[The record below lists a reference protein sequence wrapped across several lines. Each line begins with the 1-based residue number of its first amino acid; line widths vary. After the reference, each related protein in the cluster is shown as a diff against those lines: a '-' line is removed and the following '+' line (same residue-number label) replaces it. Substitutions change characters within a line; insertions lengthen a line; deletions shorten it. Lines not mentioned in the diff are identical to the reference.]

1 MAEVVAVSA
10 VPVASAPV
18 NPGERIDAI
27 DVLRGI
33 ALFGVLAINV
43 VNEFRVSIFE
53 EFLPVAN
60 TTGTLDRAVQTFLTM
75 AVELK
80 AMALFSLLFGIG
92 MAIQFERLAPNPRRG
107 MLLVRRLAILL
118 VIGLA
123 HLFLIWN
130 GDILTEY
137 SLAGFIVLPF
147 LWGPRWLLAAGASLF
162 LALYLVMPLLP
173 PVVPWPTTAWIRDH
187 VAEARHVY
195 GTGGFLEILTFRVGE
210 TASIL
215 PLHVFI
221 LPRTIALFLFG
232 MFVWRTDVIRRPAAH
247 GHLLIA
253 VAIIGIVVGA
263 ALTVAKRT
271 ARPAGVAVARAN
283 RFFPRTACHAS
294 PGDRLCRRH
303 HWFREHPTGNDD
315 AGMGRPAG
323 THGFY
328 ELPGAIRHLRLDFL
342 RLWSRPVRPRR
353 RRHRTGDRCLRVCRR
368 SDDQRPM
375 AAVLLVR
382 PHRVAVAQLDVRHGA
397 AFTRPPGHPF
407 RRVRVADDRAP
418 SLPFPAPRVPLLSP
432 SGLA

>member
-1 MAEVVAVSA
+1 MVEVVAVGA
-10 VPVASAPV
+10 VPVAAAPV

-53 EFLPVAN
+53 EFLPVAS

-92 MAIQFERLAPNPRRG
+92 MAIQFERLAPDPRRG
-107 MLLVRRLAILL
+107 RLLARRLVILL
-118 VIGLA
+118 VIGVA

-137 SLAGFIVLPF
+137 SLAGFIALPL
-147 LWGPRWLLAAGASLF
+147 LWGPRWLLAAAASLF

-187 VAEARHVY
+187 VAEARQVY
-195 GTGGFLEILTFRVGE
+195 GTGGFLEILSFRIRE

-232 MFVWRTDVIRRPAAH
+232 MLVWRTDVIRHRRILVGAAT
-247 GHLLIA
+247 
-253 VAIIGIVVGA
+253 IGIVVGA
-263 ALTVAKRT
+263 ALTVASEQ
-271 ARPAGVAVARAN
+271 PALLGLPLPERIG
-283 RFFPRTACHAS
+283 FS
-294 PGDRLCRRH
+294 LDRLATLLLAIGYAAAILGFVSTRPGTTMLA
-303 HWFREHPTGNDD
+303 WAAPL
-315 AGMGRPAG
+315 GRMAFTNYLAQSVIFG
-323 THGFY
+323 WIFY
-328 ELPGAIRHLRLDFL
+328 GYGLGLFGRLDIVTAL
-342 RLWSRPVRPRR
+342 AI
-353 RRHRTGDRCLRVCRR
+353 GVC
-368 SDDQRPM
+368 
-375 AAVLLVR
+375 VY
-382 PHRVAVAQLDVRHGA
+382 VAQVMISTQWLRYYRFGPIEWLWRSLMYGTA
-397 AFTRPPGHPF
+397 QPLRI
-407 RRVRVADDRAP
+407 RRAI
-418 SLPFPAPRVPLLSP
+418 P
-432 SGLA
+432 SGASA

>member
-1 MAEVVAVSA
+1 MVEVVAVRA
-10 VPVASAPV
+10 VPVAAAPV
-18 NPGERIDAI
+18 NPSERIDAI

-92 MAIQFERLAPNPRRG
+92 LAIQFERLAPDPRRG

-232 MFVWRTDVIRRPAAH
+232 MLVWRTDVIRHRRI
-247 GHLLIA
+247 LVS

-263 ALTVAKRT
+263 ALTVASEQPALLGLPLPGRIGFSLERLATLLLAIGYAAAIIGFVSTRSGMTMLAWAAPLGRMAFTNYLAQSVIFGWIFYGYGLGLFGRVDVVT
-271 ARPAGVAVARAN
+271 ALAIGVCVYVAQVMISAQWLRYYRFGPIEWLWRSLMYGTAQPLRIRRAI
-283 RFFPRTACHAS
+283 
-294 PGDRLCRRH
+294 
-303 HWFREHPTGNDD
+303 
-315 AGMGRPAG
+315 PAG
-323 THGFY
+323 TS
-328 ELPGAIRHLRLDFL
+328 A
-342 RLWSRPVRPRR
+342 
-353 RRHRTGDRCLRVCRR
+353 
-368 SDDQRPM
+368 
-375 AAVLLVR
+375 
-382 PHRVAVAQLDVRHGA
+382 
-397 AFTRPPGHPF
+397 
-407 RRVRVADDRAP
+407 
-418 SLPFPAPRVPLLSP
+418 
-432 SGLA
+432 

>member
-1 MAEVVAVSA
+1 MVEVVAVGA
-10 VPVASAPV
+10 VPVAAAPV
-18 NPGERIDAI
+18 NPSERIDAI

-92 MAIQFERLAPNPRRG
+92 LAIQFERLAPNPRRG
-107 MLLVRRLAILL
+107 MLLARRLAILL
-118 VIGLA
+118 VIGVA

-137 SLAGFIVLPF
+137 SLAGFIALPF

-162 LALYLVMPLLP
+162 LALYLAMPLLP
-173 PVVPWPTTAWIRDH
+173 PIVPWPTTAWIRDH

-195 GTGGFLEILTFRVGE
+195 GTGGFLEILTFRFGE

-232 MFVWRTDVIRRPAAH
+232 MFVWRTDVIRRPATH
-247 GHLLIA
+247 RILLVA

-263 ALTVAKRT
+263 ALTVASEE
-271 ARPAGVAVARAN
+271 PALLGL
-283 RFFPRTACHAS
+283 P
-294 PGDRLCRRH
+294 
-303 HWFREHPTGNDD
+303 
-315 AGMGRPAG
+315 
-323 THGFY
+323 
-328 ELPGAIRHLRLDFL
+328 LPGRIGFSLERLATLLLAIGYAAAIIGFV
-342 RLWSRPVRPRR
+342 STRPGMTMLAWAAPLGRMAFTNYLAQSVIF
-353 RRHRTGDRCLRVCRR
+353 GWIFYGYGLGLFGRVDVVTALAIGVC
-368 SDDQRPM
+368 
-375 AAVLLVR
+375 VY
-382 PHRVAVAQLDVRHGA
+382 VAEVVISAQLLRYYRFGPIEWLWRSLMYGTA
-397 AFTRPPGHPF
+397 QRLRIG
-407 RRVRVADDRAP
+407 RAT
-418 SLPFPAPRVPLLSP
+418 P
-432 SGLA
+432 SGASA

>member
-1 MAEVVAVSA
+1 MVEVAAVGA
-10 VPVASAPV
+10 VPAAAAPV

-53 EFLPVAN
+53 EFLPAAS

-92 MAIQFERLAPNPRRG
+92 MAIQFERLAPDPRRG

-137 SLAGFIVLPF
+137 SLAGFIVLPL
-147 LWGPRWLLAAGASLF
+147 LWGPRWLLAARRVAISGALSGHAAVASRRAMAHDGIDQGSCRRSAARLWHRWISGDPRVPYRGGGIHPS
-162 LALYLVMPLLP
+162 APYL
-173 PVVPWPTTAWIRDH
+173 
-187 VAEARHVY
+187 
-195 GTGGFLEILTFRVGE
+195 
-210 TASIL
+210 
-215 PLHVFI
+215 

-232 MFVWRTDVIRRPAAH
+232 MLVWRTDVVRRH
-247 GHLLIA
+247 RILVA
-253 VAIIGIVVGA
+253 VAIVGIVLGA
-263 ALTVAKRT
+263 ALTVASEQPALLGLPLPGRIGFSLERLAT
-271 ARPAGVAVARAN
+271 LLLAIGYAAAIIGFVSTRPGMTVLAWVA
-283 RFFPRTACHAS
+283 
-294 PGDRLCRRH
+294 
-303 HWFREHPTGNDD
+303 
-315 AGMGRPAG
+315 PAG

-353 RRHRTGDRCLRVCRR
+353 RRHRTRDRCLRVCRR
-368 SDDQRPM
+368 SGDQRPM
-375 AAVLLVR
+375 AAVLSVR
-382 PHRVAVAQLDVRHGA
+382 PHRVAVAQPDVRHGA
-397 AFTRPPGHPF
+397 AFAHPPSHPF
-407 RRVRVADDRAP
+407 GRVRVADERAP
-418 SLPFPAPRVPLLSP
+418 CLAC
-432 SGLA
+432 SGATGFRCYR